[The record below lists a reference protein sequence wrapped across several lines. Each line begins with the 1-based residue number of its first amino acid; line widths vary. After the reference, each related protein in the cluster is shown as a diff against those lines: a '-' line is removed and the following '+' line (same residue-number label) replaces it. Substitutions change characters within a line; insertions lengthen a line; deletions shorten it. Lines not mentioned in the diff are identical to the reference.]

1 MITITNYKDKALFLE
16 HLKDFDIAENPY
28 QSYAFYSVFFKNNS
42 SGKYVFY
49 EMHDSE
55 KLIAIIPVECCG
67 HNKIT
72 GVTKMR
78 FIGYRNF
85 NYQQYICLD
94 EDVARVHEA
103 FVQHIKEKKVVF
115 NYYDISDATKLF
127 SVLNESQL
135 VKAKV
140 QLYCCPWIIINNDF
154 ETFFK
159 ETFTSAK
166 KRTELKKFQKRLAEL
181 GDLKLVNINDEQSYK
196 QNIGYL
202 DQIYR
207 IHKER
212 FANVYATSFFGSES
226 KRAYYS
232 ELIETLMKNKK
243 GYISLVVLDEVTI
256 AFIFCLANT
265 KMLIDWIPAF
275 DPAFSKYNLGTVQ
288 YKMLL
293 EELCNN
299 SNIEVFDYS
308 KGSSVYKSRWAKTN
322 TYNYQFIVNTC
333 PNNIFC
339 KLEAWY
345 EKSIFEF
352 KTYLRE
358 KGVLS
363 WAKHK
368 MGSIRSITHKEKTVA
383 TTINVKVEHL
393 PFDENRKA
401 IEFHYK
407 DIREFPVPIRE
418 EVLSSI
424 YKGEMVCSYEVNGDA
439 TIIKMAECK

>member
-1 MITITNYKDKALFLE
+1 MISITEYKDSAIFLE
-16 HLKDFDIAENPY
+16 HLSKFDIAENPY

-42 SGKYVFY
+42 STNFIFY
-49 EMHDSE
+49 ELHE
-55 KLIAIIPVECCG
+55 EGRLIAIIPIDCYG
-67 HNKIT
+67 RNIT

-85 NYQQYICLD
+85 NYQQYICRD
-94 EDVARVHEA
+94 EDVERVHET
-103 FVQHIKEKKVVF
+103 FLQHIKAKKVVF
-115 NYYDISDATKLF
+115 NYYDISDATKLY
-127 SVLNESQL
+127 SVLDESKL

-140 QLYCCPWIIINNDF
+140 QLYCCPWIRINNDF

-159 ETFTSAK
+159 ETFTSSK
-166 KRTELKKFQKRLAEL
+166 KRTELKKFQKRLGEL
-181 GDLKLVNINDEQSYK
+181 GDLKLINVNDEESYK
-196 QNIGYL
+196 QNAKYL

-207 IHKER
+207 VHKER

-232 ELIETLMKNKK
+232 ELIETLMKYKK

-256 AFIFCLANT
+256 AFVFCLANSR
-265 KMLIDWIPAF
+265 MLIDWIPAF

-299 SNIEVFDYS
+299 STIEIFDYS
-308 KGSSVYKSRWAKTN
+308 KGSSVYKSRWAKEN

-333 PNNIFC
+333 PSNLFC
-339 KLEAWY
+339 IIQTLY
-345 EKSIFEF
+345 EKCIFEF
-352 KTYLRE
+352 KTYLRN

-368 MGSIRSITHKEKTVA
+368 IGSIRAMMHKEKVVES
-383 TTINVKVEHL
+383 NVIVEHY
-393 PFDENRKA
+393 PKEESRIP

-407 DIREFPVPIRE
+407 DIREYPVTIRE
-418 EVLSSI
+418 EILSSV
-424 YKGEMVCSYEVNGDA
+424 YKGESVCGYNEKDDTRIIQMVEN
-439 TIIKMAECK
+439 

>member
-1 MITITNYKDKALFLE
+1 MMNITEYKDQALFLE
-16 HLKDFDIAENPY
+16 HLSSFDIADNPY
-28 QSYAFYSVFFKNNS
+28 QSYAFYSVYFKNSNS
-42 SGKYVFY
+42 DHYVFY
-49 EMHDSE
+49 ELHEDG
-55 KLIAIIPVECCG
+55 KLVAIIPVEHCG
-67 HNKIT
+67 RTIT

-85 NYQQYICLD
+85 NYQQYICRD
-94 EDVARVHEA
+94 DDVERVHEA
-103 FVQHIKEKKVVF
+103 FIQHIKSKKVVF

-127 SVLNESQL
+127 SVIDGSNL

-140 QLYCCPWIIINNDF
+140 QLYCCPWIRINNDF

-166 KRTELKKFQKRLAEL
+166 KRTELKKFQKRLGEL
-181 GDLKLVNINDEQSYK
+181 GDLKLININDEESYK
-196 QNIGYL
+196 ENKKYL

-212 FANVYATSFFGSES
+212 FSDVYATSFFGSES

-232 ELIETLMKNKK
+232 ELIETLMKHKK
-243 GYISLVVLDEVTI
+243 GYLSLVVLDEVTI
-256 AFIFCLANT
+256 AFVFCLANT

-275 DPAFSKYNLGTVQ
+275 DPAFAKYNLGTVQ

-299 SNIEVFDYS
+299 SQIEVFDYS
-308 KGSSVYKSRWAKTN
+308 KGSSVYKSRWAKEN

-333 PNNIFC
+333 PKNVFC
-339 KLEAWY
+339 QLEAWY
-345 EKSIFEF
+345 EKCIFEF
-352 KTYLRE
+352 KTYLRN

-363 WAKHK
+363 WVKHK
-368 MGSIRSITHKEKTVA
+368 MGSIRAMMNKEKV
-383 TTINVKVEHL
+383 VESKVSVQHL
-393 PFDENRKA
+393 QKKEGAAP

-407 DIREFPVPIRE
+407 DIREYPVPVRE
-418 EVLSSI
+418 EILSSI
-424 YKGEMVCSYEVNGDA
+424 YKGESVCGYSNEGGL
-439 TIIKMAECK
+439 TIVQMIEN